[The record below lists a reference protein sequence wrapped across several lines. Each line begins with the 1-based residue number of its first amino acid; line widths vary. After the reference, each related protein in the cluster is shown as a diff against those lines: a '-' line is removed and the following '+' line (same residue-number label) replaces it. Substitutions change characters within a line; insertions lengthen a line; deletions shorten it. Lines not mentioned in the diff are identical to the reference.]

1 MLGFLQW
8 IIGWIQVIPW
18 LVMSASIIAAC
29 TDTPADDKIV
39 GKVYK
44 VLDWVAFNVGKAK
57 QDAKES

>member
-1 MLGFLQW
+1 MLEFLQW

-18 LVMSASIIAAC
+18 LVMFASIIAAC

-44 VLDWVAFNVGKAK
+44 ILDWFAINVGKAK

>member
-1 MLGFLQW
+1 
-8 IIGWIQVIPW
+8 
-18 LVMSASIIAAC
+18 MSASIIAAC

-44 VLDWVAFNVGKAK
+44 LLDWFAINVGKAK